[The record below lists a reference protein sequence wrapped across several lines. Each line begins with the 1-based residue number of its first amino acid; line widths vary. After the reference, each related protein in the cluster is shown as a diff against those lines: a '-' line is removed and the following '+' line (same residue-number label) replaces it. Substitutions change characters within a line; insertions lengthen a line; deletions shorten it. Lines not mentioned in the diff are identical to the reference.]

1 MIREAVPPNREN
13 LAAWL
18 QYFDDLRIGGFYRDS
33 GNVPGQSH
41 ALAQAQQSAPG
52 ISYTNENPELSEL
65 KAQMAK
71 SKAPGHPA
79 SEGAYSGFPLKPNLV
94 ATTNTAPAPKFDASS
109 IGRDVSLFTELEKVK
124 GDTLERIRTDIG
136 DCTRCRLCEQRN
148 KIVFGSGSWKA
159 DLVFIGEGPGR
170 DEDLQGLP
178 FVGRAGKLLTQM
190 IEAMGLKRDAV
201 YIANV
206 VKCRPPQNRPPE
218 KDEVATCIPF
228 LLRQLE
234 VIHPKVIVCLGNIAA
249 QNLLGTMKSISHF
262 RGQWFDFRGMQ
273 LLATYHPA
281 YLLRNPAAKSD
292 VWKDLQKVMTVL
304 GLKPPKSP
312 SRA

>member
-1 MIREAVPPNREN
+1 MTREAVPPNKEN

-18 QYFDDLRIGGFYRDS
+18 QYFDDLRIGGFYRDRGIPQAAATS
-33 GNVPGQSH
+33 GPVKEES
-41 ALAQAQQSAPG
+41 
-52 ISYTNENPELSEL
+52 TELSEL

-71 SKAPGHPA
+71 SKAAPSAPTGSYVA
-79 SEGAYSGFPLKPNLV
+79 FPLNPDLV
-94 ATTNTAPAPKFDASS
+94 PQLKAAPATKFDVMSV
-109 IGRDVSLFTELEKVK
+109 GRDASLFTELEKVK
-124 GDTLERIRTDIG
+124 GDTLERIRADIG
-136 DCTRCRLCEQRN
+136 ECTRCRLCEERN
-148 KIVFGSGSWKA
+148 KIVFGSGNPKA
-159 DLVFIGEGPGR
+159 ELVFVGEGPGR

-190 IEAMGLKRDAV
+190 MGGMGLTRDKV

-228 LLRQLE
+228 LFRQLE

-281 YLLRNPAAKSD
+281 YLLRNPSAKGD
-292 VWKDLQKVMTVL
+292 VWK
-304 GLKPPKSP
+304 
-312 SRA
+312 